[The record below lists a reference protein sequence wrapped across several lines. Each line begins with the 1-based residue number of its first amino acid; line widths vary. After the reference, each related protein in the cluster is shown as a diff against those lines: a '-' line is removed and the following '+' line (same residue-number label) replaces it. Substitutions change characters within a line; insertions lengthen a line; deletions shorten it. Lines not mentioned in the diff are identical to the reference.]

1 MTVSKPNFSIIIPT
15 YNYAHTLP
23 RAVESVLVQLTTEHE
38 LIIVDD
44 GSTDETK
51 QVLICLQKKHP
62 EQFRIIHKENG
73 GVSTARNRGISESCG
88 RFLIF
93 LDADDELTPDA
104 LQLFQEHLNAQPET
118 RVIIG
123 GHWAC
128 SDNGKK
134 RLHSGED
141 LPSDSVT
148 RLRYYLLDK
157 RVSISHGACAMHR
170 DVFKLGNYPEAFR
183 SAEDIP
189 VFAQAIANFPC
200 GSIKQPL
207 AVIHKHND
215 SLRHQFTYAKTGGLA
230 LVDEVFSPQRLSKK
244 FQIIKQ
250 DYYIKRCLSL
260 FRSATIAGDRD
271 AAKTYYV
278 MALKKNW
285 RIIFLGSYTRKALR
299 LWI

>member
-1 MTVSKPNFSIIIPT
+1 MTVSKPVLSIIIPT

-23 RAVESVLVQLTTEHE
+23 RAVESVLIQLTTEHE
-38 LIIVDD
+38 LIIIDD

-51 QVLICLQKKHP
+51 QVLACLQKKHP
-62 EQFRIIHKENG
+62 EQFRTIHKENG
-73 GVSTARNRGISESCG
+73 GPSTARNRGIADSCG
-88 RFLIF
+88 RYLIF
-93 LDADDELTPDA
+93 LDADDELTADA
-104 LQLFQEHLNAQPET
+104 LQLVQEHIDAQPET

-123 GHWAC
+123 EHWAT

-134 RLHSGED
+134 RLHSVGD

-157 RVSISHGACAMHR
+157 RVAISHGACAMHR
-170 DVFKLGNYPEAFR
+170 EIFKLGNYPEAFR

-200 GSIKQPL
+200 STVKQPL

-215 SLRHQFTYAKTGGLA
+215 SLRHQFTYAKAGGLA
-230 LVDEVFSPQRLSKK
+230 LVDEVFSPQRLGEK
-244 FQIIKQ
+244 FQILKQ
-250 DYYIKRCLSL
+250 DYYINRCLSL
-260 FRSATIAGDRD
+260 FRSATIAGDTN
-271 AAKTYYV
+271 AAKTYYFT
-278 MALKKNW
+278 ALKKNW
-285 RIIFLGSYTRKALR
+285 RIIFKGSYTRKALR